1 MAGALGPAHEAAHGV
16 AAEGKDPLPALSVPT
31 RRSGDPADQ
40 SDPAGVGH
48 LLCHGRCEPLLR
60 VRPRLGGKED
70 TAALEAGT
78 ETAGLRLEEVEEAV
92 AVRHA
97 GPIRALPGLATQ
109 AAAAESAP
117 SLRGP
122 ITLGA
127 TRAGVRRAGNP
138 PAAYDV
144 AGGRRQQ
151 RLPGPTATA
160 PALDPT

>member
-1 MAGALGPAHEAAHGV
+1 
-16 AAEGKDPLPALSVPT
+16 
-31 RRSGDPADQ
+31 
-40 SDPAGVGH
+40 
-48 LLCHGRCEPLLR
+48 
-60 VRPRLGGKED
+60 
-70 TAALEAGT
+70 
-78 ETAGLRLEEVEEAV
+78 V

-160 PALDPT
+160 PALDPTCERLGGDSPGLLTMRRSIR